1 MTDMMIGLS
10 GVGILLLL
18 MALRVPIAVSLGV
31 VSLGGIVALRGVDP
45 ALGMLRAMP
54 YEFGASW
61 TLSAVPMFLL
71 MGAFAYHSGLTRL
84 LYDAARLWLMR
95 VPGGLALATN
105 FGSAGFAAVSGSSM
119 ATTASMGRL
128 AIPEMLRYG
137 YDRGLATGTVAASGT
152 LGALIPPSI
161 LFIIYGW
168 YTEQS
173 ISKLFLAG
181 VIPGLLTAV
190 SFASMIVIRCWLNP
204 KLAPRRHE
212 QVSWAERMASLRAV
226 WPLPLLVLGVLGSI
240 YGGVASPTEAGALG
254 AAMTLA
260 IALLQRRLPWR
271 AFCASL
277 AEALRTTAS
286 IFFIAIG
293 AVMLTRF
300 LAMAGLS
307 TGLVELVTSMDMT
320 VAWALLALVLVY
332 LVLGMFLDPLGVMLL
347 TLPVFLPVFHAL
359 NMDLIWIG
367 VLVVKLIEVGLLT
380 PPVGMN
386 VYVVKSVVGDQVALG
401 TVFKG
406 LLWFLLC
413 EALLLLL
420 LGSFPQL
427 ALWLPNL
434 VG

>member
-95 VPGGLALATN
+95 MPGGLALATN

-190 SFASMIVIRCWLNP
+190 FFASMIVIRCWLNP
-204 KLAPRRHE
+204 KLAPRRNE
-212 QVSWAERMASLRAV
+212 QVGWAERMASLRAV

-420 LGSFPQL
+420 LSSFPQL

-434 VG
+434 VS

>member
-190 SFASMIVIRCWLNP
+190 FFASMIVIRCWLNP
-204 KLAPRRHE
+204 KLAPQRHE

>member
-161 LFIIYGW
+161 LFIIYG
-168 YTEQS
+168 
-173 ISKLFLAG
+173 L
-181 VIPGLLTAV
+181 
-190 SFASMIVIRCWLNP
+190 
-204 KLAPRRHE
+204 
-212 QVSWAERMASLRAV
+212 SL
-226 WPLPLLVLGVLGSI
+226 I
-240 YGGVASPTEAGALG
+240 H
-254 AAMTLA
+254 
-260 IALLQRRLPWR
+260 I
-271 AFCASL
+271 
-277 AEALRTTAS
+277 
-286 IFFIAIG
+286 
-293 AVMLTRF
+293 
-300 LAMAGLS
+300 
-307 TGLVELVTSMDMT
+307 
-320 VAWALLALVLVY
+320 
-332 LVLGMFLDPLGVMLL
+332 
-347 TLPVFLPVFHAL
+347 
-359 NMDLIWIG
+359 
-367 VLVVKLIEVGLLT
+367 
-380 PPVGMN
+380 
-386 VYVVKSVVGDQVALG
+386 
-401 TVFKG
+401 
-406 LLWFLLC
+406 
-413 EALLLLL
+413 
-420 LGSFPQL
+420 
-427 ALWLPNL
+427 
-434 VG
+434 